1 MTPTPNTRRRRWIAS
16 GLLIVLAAVAGLI
29 VALPGLASRGLAR
42 RILTTRAGRL
52 LAPGSLEADA
62 VHVSWTG
69 PTSIDGVVLRDE
81 RGARLIAASRAVV
94 DWNLWQILFAARDSV
109 ALEMPGAEVEI
120 ERLPDGRIDLYET
133 LQPVIREEPTMR
145 LVVTIAGGRLRFKD
159 AALAEPFAAD
169 RADIRLDVPPNPKPV
184 EWDLRLDSPTV
195 DGTDGPGRI
204 GFKGIVHRPGHG
216 GATIS
221 LAVTGWPLALAAA
234 GSVTRG
240 RVDAA
245 LSANRQEDR
254 WALSASATGAERR
267 PAAPGEQAVAGRR
280 PTAPGEQAVAG
291 RTVTAQLEAEGQGG
305 SWSFRRLGL
314 SIPYARLDGSG
325 TIRSAEGTSGL
336 RLDLRGSLAPDWK
349 AIQADLR
356 RDVEPGARVAGSAR
370 EWRVSGML
378 GGPDAGDRLAGLA
391 AEAGIQLETVDI
403 YGMRL
408 GPTGVVLRTEGGRL
422 RVDPID
428 TSLNDGGLH
437 LERERVRT
445 EDGPWRLKLGH
456 ASTLRDAVINDEV
469 SHRVLSY
476 AAPVLDGATRVQ
488 GRVSVRGLD
497 AEIPL
502 AAGERGPA
510 ARARVEGD
518 VLFDDVRFLPGPLA
532 GSILE
537 LLPNRA
543 GESRGGP
550 MPMLV
555 LRDPISFRIAEGRV
569 NTKGLLLPV
578 AQVGTVGLEGSVD
591 FEKRLDLVARFRVNP
606 PRQDRPVLAAL
617 LNNARFELPIKGT
630 LDDPRIDQDALKER
644 MKSIG
649 SDMIDGSI
657 EAGAIGLFR
666 LLEGLPRRREARKPP
681 LEDGGFPSLSPAPK
695 AKANPPP
702 RTDRPTA
709 EERRQKREER
719 RQERL
724 EKKAQRRMR
733 RGEPPE

>member
-1 MTPTPNTRRRRWIAS
+1 MTPTPRTRRRRWIAI
-16 GLLIVLAAVAGLI
+16 GLLIVLAAAAVLV

-52 LAPGSLEADA
+52 LAPSSLEADA

-69 PTSIDGVVLRDE
+69 PTRIDGVVLRDE
-81 RGARLIAASRAVV
+81 RGARLIAAPRAVV
-94 DWNLWQILFAARDSV
+94 DWNLWQILFAPRDSL

-133 LQPVIREEPTMR
+133 LRPVIRDEPDLR
-145 LVVTIAGGRLRFKD
+145 LVVNIAGGRLRFKD
-159 AALAEPFAAD
+159 AALAEPFTAD
-169 RADIRLDVPPNPKPV
+169 RAEIRLDVPPDPKPV
-184 EWDLRLDSPTV
+184 EWDVRLDSPAA

-204 GFKGIVHRPGHG
+204 AFKGSVHRPGHG
-216 GATIS
+216 GATMS

-245 LSANRQEDR
+245 LSATRQEDR
-254 WALSASATGAERR
+254 WALSASATGSERR
-267 PAAPGEQAVAGRR
+267 PAAPGEQAARD
-280 PTAPGEQAVAG
+280 
-291 RTVTAQLEAEGQGG
+291 RTVTARVEAQAQGG
-305 SWSFRRLGL
+305 TWSFRTIGL
-314 SIPYARLDGSG
+314 DVPYARLDGSG
-325 TIRSAEGTSGL
+325 TVRPAEGTSGL
-336 RLDLRGSLAPDWK
+336 RLDLKGSLAPDWK

-356 RDVEPGARVAGSAR
+356 RDVEPNARIAGGAR
-370 EWRVSGML
+370 EWRVSGTL
-378 GGPDAGDRLAGLA
+378 GGPEAGDRLAGLA
-391 AEAGIQLETVDI
+391 AEAGIQLETVDV

-408 GPTGVVLRTEGGRL
+408 GPAGVVLRTEGGNLRL
-422 RVDPID
+422 DPID
-428 TSLNDGGLH
+428 ARLNDGVLH
-437 LERERVRT
+437 LEPELVQA
-445 EDGPWRLKLGH
+445 EDGPWRLKLGPK
-456 ASTLRDAVINDEV
+456 STLRDAVVNDEV

-532 GSILE
+532 DSILE
-537 LLPNRA
+537 LLPNR
-543 GESRGGP
+543 GEEQRGG
-550 MPMLV
+550 PMLV

-569 NTKGLLLPV
+569 NTRGLLLPV
-578 AQVGTVGLEGSVD
+578 AQVGTVGVEGSVD

-630 LDDPRIDQDALKER
+630 LDDPRIDQEALRER

-666 LLEGLPRRREARKPP
+666 VLEGLPRRREARRPP
-681 LEDGGFPSLSPAPK
+681 LDDGGPPAPGPE
-695 AKANPPP
+695 AQADPPP
-702 RTDRPTA
+702 RPARPSA
-709 EERRQKREER
+709 EERKQMREER
-719 RQERL
+719 RQERA

-733 RGEPPE
+733 RGDAPE

>member
-1 MTPTPNTRRRRWIAS
+1 AN
-16 GLLIVLAAVAGLI
+16 
-29 VALPGLASRGLAR
+29 RGLAR

-69 PTSIDGVVLRDE
+69 PTRIDGVVLRDE
-81 RGARLIAASRAVV
+81 QGARLVAAPRAVV
-94 DWNLWQILFAARDSV
+94 DWNLWQILFAPRDSLT
-109 ALEMPGAEVEI
+109 LEIPGAEVEI
-120 ERLPDGRIDLYET
+120 ERRPDGRIDLYET
-133 LQPVIREEPTMR
+133 LKPVIRDEPDLR
-145 LVVTIAGGRLRFKD
+145 LTVNIAGGRLRFKD

-169 RADIRLDVPPNPKPV
+169 RAEIRLDVPPDPKPV
-184 EWDLRLDSPTV
+184 EWDIRLDSPRV
-195 DGTDGPGRI
+195 DGADADGPGRI
-204 GFKGIVHRPGHG
+204 GFKGSVHRPGQG

-254 WALSASATGAERR
+254 WTLSASANGSERR
-267 PAAPGEQAVAGRR
+267 PAAPGEQSAKD
-280 PTAPGEQAVAG
+280 
-291 RTVTAQLEAEGQGG
+291 RTVTARVEAQGQSGNWFF
-305 SWSFRRLGL
+305 STLGL
-314 SIPYARLDGSG
+314 AIPYARLDGSG
-325 TIRSAEGTSGL
+325 TVRSTEGTSGL
-336 RLDLRGSLAPDWK
+336 QLDLKGSLAPDWK

-356 RDVEPGARVAGSAR
+356 RDVEPGARIAGRAR
-370 EWRVSGML
+370 EWRVSGTL
-378 GGPDAGDRLAGLA
+378 GGPDSGNRLAALA
-391 AEAGIQLETVDI
+391 AEAGIQLELIDV

-408 GPTGVVLRTEGGRL
+408 GPTGVVLRTEGGPL

-428 TSLNDGGLH
+428 SSLNDGVLH
-437 LERERVRT
+437 LEPELVQA

-532 GSILE
+532 DSILE
-537 LLPNRA
+537 LLPNR
-543 GESRGGP
+543 GEEPRGG
-550 MPMLV
+550 PMLV

-578 AQVGTVGLEGSVD
+578 AQLGTVGLEGSVD
-591 FEKRLDLVARFRVNP
+591 FQKRLDLVARFRVNP

-617 LNNARFELPIKGT
+617 LNNARFELPITGT
-630 LDDPRIDQDALKER
+630 LDAPKIDRDALKER

-666 LLEGLPRRREARKPP
+666 LLEGLPRRREARKP
-681 LEDGGFPSLSPAPK
+681 LLDGGGFPSLSPSPRAE
-695 AKANPPP
+695 ANPPP
-702 RTDRPTA
+702 RPDRPTA
-709 EERRQKREER
+709 EERKQRREER
-719 RQERL
+719 RQERA

-733 RGEPPE
+733 RGEPLE

>member
-1 MTPTPNTRRRRWIAS
+1 MTPTPPRTRRRRWIAI
-16 GLLIVLAAVAGLI
+16 GLLVVLAAAAGLV

-69 PTSIDGVVLRDE
+69 PTEIDGAVLRDE
-81 RGARLIAASRAVV
+81 RGARLIAASHAVV
-94 DWNLWQILFAARDSV
+94 DWNLWQILFAPRDS
-109 ALEMPGAEVEI
+109 ATLEMPGAEIEI
-120 ERLPDGRIDLYET
+120 ERRPDGRIDLYET
-133 LQPVIREEPTMR
+133 LRPVIRDEPDMR

-169 RADIRLDVPPNPKPV
+169 RADIRLDVPPSPKPV
-184 EWDLRLDSPTV
+184 EWDIRLDSPMV
-195 DGTDGPGRI
+195 DRTAAPGRI
-204 GFKGIVHRPGHG
+204 GFKGSVHRPGHG

-221 LAVTGWPLALAAA
+221 LAVTGWPLAVTAA

-267 PAAPGEQAVAGRR
+267 PAAPGEQAA
-280 PTAPGEQAVAG
+280 AE
-291 RTVTAQLEAEGQGG
+291 RTVTAQVEAEGQAG
-305 SWSFRRLGL
+305 SWSFSRLGL
-314 SIPYARLDGSG
+314 SIPYARLEGSG
-325 TIRSAEGTSGL
+325 TIRSADKSAGL
-336 RLDLRGSLAPDWK
+336 RLDLKGSLAPDWK

-356 RDVEPGARVAGSAR
+356 RDVEPNARIAGGAR
-370 EWRVSGML
+370 EWRVSGLL
-378 GGPDAGDRLAGLA
+378 GGPEAGDRLAGLA

-408 GPTGVVLRTEGGRL
+408 GPTGVVLRTEGGNLRL
-422 RVDPID
+422 DPID
-428 TSLNDGGLH
+428 ARLNDGVLH
-437 LERERVRT
+437 LEPELVRT
-445 EDGPWRLKLGH
+445 EDGPWRLKLGPR
-456 ASTLRDAVINDEV
+456 STLRDAVINDEV

-532 GSILE
+532 DSILE
-537 LLPNRA
+537 LLPDRA
-543 GESRGGP
+543 EESRGG
-550 MPMLV
+550 PMLV

-569 NTKGLLLPV
+569 SSKGLLLPLGRL
-578 AQVGTVGLEGSVD
+578 GTVGMEGSVD

-649 SDMIDGSI
+649 ADMIDGSI

-666 LLEGLPRRREARKPP
+666 LLDGLPRRREARRPP
-681 LEDGGFPSLSPAPK
+681 LDGGGPPSPAPE
-695 AKANPPP
+695 ADP
-702 RTDRPTA
+702 RPRSDRPTA
-709 EERRQKREER
+709 EERRQRREER

-724 EKKAQRRMR
+724 EKKAQRRMQ
-733 RGEPPE
+733 RGQPPG

>member
-1 MTPTPNTRRRRWIAS
+1 MTPTPGTRRRRWIAI
-16 GLLIVLAAVAGLI
+16 GLLIVLIAAAVLV

-52 LAPGSLEADA
+52 LAPGSLEANA

-69 PTSIDGVVLRDE
+69 PTSIDGLVLRDE

-94 DWNLWQILFAARDSV
+94 DWNLWQILFAPRDSL

-120 ERLPDGRIDLYET
+120 ERRPDGRIDLYET
-133 LQPVIREEPTMR
+133 LKPVIREEPDLR

-159 AALAEPFAAD
+159 AALAEPFTAE
-169 RADIRLDVPPNPKPV
+169 RAEIRLDVPPDPKPV
-184 EWDLRLDSPTV
+184 EWDIKLDSAAG
-195 DGTDGPGRI
+195 DGTAGPGRI
-204 GFKGIVHRPGHG
+204 GFKGSVHRFGQG

-221 LAVTGWPLALAAA
+221 LAITGWPLALAAA

-240 RVDAA
+240 RIDAA

-254 WALSASATGAERR
+254 WTLSASATGSERR
-267 PAAPGEQAVAGRR
+267 PAAPGEQAARD
-280 PTAPGEQAVAG
+280 
-291 RTVTAQLEAEGQGG
+291 RTVTARVEAQAQGG
-305 SWSFRRLGL
+305 SWTFSTLGL
-314 SIPYARLDGSG
+314 DMPYARLDGAG
-325 TIRSAEGTSGL
+325 TVRPAGGKESAGL
-336 RLDLRGSLAPDWK
+336 RLDLKGSLAPDWK

-356 RDVEPGARVAGSAR
+356 RDVEPNARVAGGAR
-370 EWRVSGML
+370 EWRVSGTL
-378 GGPDAGDRLAGLA
+378 GGPDDGDRLAGLA
-391 AEAGIQLETVDI
+391 AEAGIQLEVIDV

-408 GPTGVVLRTEGGRL
+408 GPTGVVVQAEGGNLRL
-422 RVDPID
+422 DPID
-428 TSLNDGGLH
+428 ARLNDGVLH
-437 LERERVRT
+437 LEPELVRA
-445 EDGPWRLKLGH
+445 EDGPWRLKLGPK
-456 ASTLRDAVINDEV
+456 STLRDAVVNDEV

-532 GSILE
+532 DSILE
-537 LLPNRA
+537 LLPDR
-543 GESRGGP
+543 GEGPRGG
-550 MPMLV
+550 PMLV

-578 AQVGTVGLEGSVD
+578 IQVGTVGVEGSVD

-630 LDDPRIDQDALKER
+630 LDDPRIDREALRER

-666 LLEGLPRRREARKPP
+666 LLDGLPRRREARRPP
-681 LEDGGFPSLSPAPK
+681 VDGGGPAPG
-695 AKANPPP
+695 AGAQADPPP
-702 RTDRPTA
+702 RPDRPTA
-709 EERRQKREER
+709 EELKQRREER
-719 RQERL
+719 RQERA